1 MVSPLYI
8 NLYIYMYKHSAKI
21 KKILA
26 YTRTQEAEVFL
37 EEEVDKVERKIY
49 YLLWQELRFR
59 H

>member
-1 MVSPLYI
+1 
-8 NLYIYMYKHSAKI
+8 MYKHSAKI